1 MVDERLD
8 LGLPWQVGIWDR
20 MSDIYRREIDARFAP
35 VVERL
40 LAHAKLQPGESV
52 LDLGTGTGSVA
63 FVAAPQVGPTGTI
76 TAVDI
81 SREMLAK
88 AKSGLKGV
96 RKIFLA
102 FS

>member
-1 MVDERLD
+1 MVDECLD

-20 MSDIYRREIDARFAP
+20 MSDIYQREIDARFAP

-63 FVAAPQVGPTGTI
+63 FLGSTS
-76 TAVDI
+76 
-81 SREMLAK
+81 SR
-88 AKSGLKGV
+88 SGWHDH
-96 RKIFLA
+96 
-102 FS
+102 SC